1 MARFWLGAAIGFVIG
16 FGACVAL
23 VYVGAPYLFSC
34 MELGQ

>member
-1 MARFWLGAAIGFVIG
+1 MARFWLGAVIGFAIG

-34 MELGQ
+34 ALR

>member
-1 MARFWLGAAIGFVIG
+1 MKLLLAGLVGLAIG

-34 MELGQ
+34 AL